1 MPEIQYPTNPNSDTA
16 FVVRDDGKKNRALM
30 VAPQDT
36 STLELSDNPNST
48 KGYVTVD
55 GKKHRVNLVVDLGGG
70 GGGGTVDYSKTVQKT
85 ATMPAADAS
94 NAGQVY
100 MYTGAT
106 NANFTQ
112 NYIYKN
118 VKTATYTGTVS
129 FEPATLSGTT
139 VTCSGDNFA
148 NFLTESGVEPLS
160 VVSGT
165 MTYDVA
171 SSLWVLVG
179 KDSDGNTVL
188 TFQEYQQDFVD
199 AGFTF
204 TGTPQD
210 GDVVAFTC
218 TVEEASATYAWTR
231 VDVQPAGATYTAGN
245 SIDITNGVIS
255 TKVPLAQ
262 SPADTAVASI
272 RDQTE
277 EGGVMAIGAGAYAA
291 NHNTLGGNSVAV
303 GPYANAGMMAAAFG
317 ASTTASTSATAIGN
331 YANASGSG
339 VAVGVNTKAGNGA
352 IVIGSNNA
360 DTDDRSPAGT
370 MCVYLKK
377 SSESEAVRYTL
388 LEPGAFI
395 PTARLTKVNTT
406 ATLAAADW
414 SSNTQTVSVTGMTAD
429 GVVFVNPTPANQSA
443 YTDAGIL
450 CTAQAAGSL
459 TFTCDTVPSAD
470 IVVTVVML

>member
-1 MPEIQYPTNPNSDTA
+1 MALFAE
-16 FVVRDDGKKNRALM
+16 GKLFK
-30 VAPQDT
+30 VAGT
-36 STLELSDNPNST
+36 GS
-48 KGYVTVD
+48 
-55 GKKHRVNLVVDLGGG
+55 GGG
-70 GGGGTVDYSKTVQKT
+70 DSHNKGWFATQSALEAAYATAEAGDYAIVGSTDTVWIWDT
-85 ATMPAADAS
+85 
-94 NAGQVY
+94 
-100 MYTGAT
+100 
-106 NANFTQ
+106 
-112 NYIYKN
+112 
-118 VKTATYTGTVS
+118 
-129 FEPATLSGTT
+129 
-139 VTCSGDNFA
+139 DNS
-148 NFLTESGVEPLS
+148 E
-160 VVSGT
+160 
-165 MTYDVA
+165 
-171 SSLWVLVG
+171 W
-179 KDSDGNTVL
+179 KDSDQKGQVTSVNGQT
-188 TFQEYQQDFVD
+188 
-199 AGFTF
+199 
-204 TGTPQD
+204 
-210 GDVVAFTC
+210 GDVVIPT
-218 TVEEASATYAWTR
+218 
-231 VDVQPAGATYTAGN
+231 PPTYTAGN

-255 TKVPLAQ
+255 TKVSLAQ

-277 EGGVMAIGAGAYAA
+277 EGGVMAIGAGASAA

-303 GPYANAGMMAAAFG
+303 GPHASAGMMAAAFG
-317 ASTTASTSATAIGN
+317 ASTSASTAATAIGN
-331 YANASGSG
+331 YANASGNG

-470 IVVTVVML
+470 IDVNVVCL